1 MGPRAGVLDSVEQ
14 SEALCREVVLTSTFL
29 VASDKNKLTNKKTQ
43 TGLSQRLNLLPSIS
57 EIDRADLEA

>member
-1 MGPRAGVLDSVEQ
+1 MGPRAGVLNSVGTEEQ
-14 SEALCREVVLTSTFL
+14 SGVLCREVVLTSTFL

-57 EIDRADLEA
+57 EMDRLI